1 MWEFYDDL
9 VKLWGGSPATELLT
23 CGISSKDINLP
34 SCSSTSTSSSF
45 SDGTNESD
53 EDNNDKN
60 IELTSSFK
68 KPRKSSNPISQH
80 LNNKHKHL
88 EWQLREHS
96 HITYLLSPRFLIPSH
111 LCNQISSLS
120 NPTSYYYVNIVW
132 NPPSPNKMYY
142 CSFPETRF
150 FRQFK
155 KIQNENDFDKQHLV

>member
-1 MWEFYDDL
+1 MIFFRWNWTWRKNNWVLDRKIYKNLKIKKGYSCTKKKKKFKEIRQNFSQALISGRRIGSGNVVWEFYDDL

-96 HITYLLSPRFLIPSH
+96 HIT
-111 LCNQISSLS
+111 
-120 NPTSYYYVNIVW
+120 
-132 NPPSPNKMYY
+132 
-142 CSFPETRF
+142 
-150 FRQFK
+150 
-155 KIQNENDFDKQHLV
+155 